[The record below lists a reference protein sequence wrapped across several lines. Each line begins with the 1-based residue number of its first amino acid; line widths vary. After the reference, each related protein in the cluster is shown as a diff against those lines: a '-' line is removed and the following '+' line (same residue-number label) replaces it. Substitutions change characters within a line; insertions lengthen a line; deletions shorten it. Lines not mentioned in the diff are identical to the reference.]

1 MNVRITYPGGRID
14 VFDTSAYVESA
25 PFDDKNMLTDFEVCL
40 NGIEEKGLW
49 LVANYYAAKAE
60 YREGETDIPAAR
72 RSRGWKFLLATAD
85 EAKSLCDVTI
95 DGEMVVARIGNAVC
109 NMREFES
116 AALMR
121 IGASNDGVLKRIAK
135 LRAFMTLELKEETP
149 AIPGIPAEV
158 VEYALS
164 TTEAQPEKG
173 DMRVVSE
180 DWGDMDE
187 VDW

>member
-1 MNVRITYPGGRID
+1 M
-14 VFDTSAYVESA
+14 
-25 PFDDKNMLTDFEVCL
+25 
-40 NGIEEKGLW
+40 
-49 LVANYYAAKAE
+49 
-60 YREGETDIPAAR
+60 
-72 RSRGWKFLLATAD
+72 RG
-85 EAKSLCDVTI
+85 
-95 DGEMVVARIGNAVC
+95 
-109 NMREFES
+109 FES

-121 IGASNDGVLKRIAK
+121 IGASDDGVLERIAK
-135 LRAFMTLELKEETP
+135 LHALMVLEMKEESP

>member
-14 VFDTSAYVESA
+14 VFDTSAFASSA
-25 PFDDKNMLTDFEVCL
+25 PFDSKNMLTDFEISL
-40 NGIEEKGLW
+40 DGIEEKGLW
-49 LVANYYAAKAE
+49 LTANYYAAKAE
-60 YREGETDIPAAR
+60 YREGTTDIPAAR
-72 RSRGWKFLLATAD
+72 RSRGWRFLLATAD
-85 EAKSLCDVTI
+85 EAKDLCDVTV
-95 DGEMVVARIGNAVC
+95 DGETLIVRICDSVC

-121 IGASNDGVLKRIAK
+121 IGASNDGVLERIAK
-135 LRAFMTLELKEETP
+135 LHAYMARELKNEAP

-164 TTEAQPEKG
+164 ATEAQPRKG